1 MPNKYREIAKHEEL
15 EEVEEIADEQEAEPA
30 REATA
35 SGKPG
40 RKGVLAK
47 GLSAVF
53 SGTFLTSEKS
63 VKHIPFILFVAFIAI
78 LYIANGY
85 YADDKFRE
93 MNKTTTQIKEAKT
106 EFILVK
112 SELMFMSKQSEV
124 AKAVEPL
131 GLMEP
136 IAPPMKIEADSA
148 LYKRMMP

>member
-15 EEVEEIADEQEAEPA
+15 EEVEEMAEEQEAPA
-30 REATA
+30 ADTA
-35 SGKPG
+35 SSSGKPR

-53 SGTFLTSEKS
+53 SGSFLTSEKS
-63 VKHIPFILFVAFIAI
+63 VKHVPFILFIAFIAI

-112 SELMFMSKQSEV
+112 SDLMFMSKQSEV
-124 AKAVEPL
+124 AKAVESM

-136 IAPPMKIEADSA
+136 IAPPMKIEVDSA
-148 LYKRMMP
+148 LYKQTTP